1 VQADGRWLP
10 AETDR
15 DSCADIIGTPDLR
28 TRKFANL
35 YGFSMN
41 FVF

>member
-15 DSCADIIGTPDLR
+15 DSCADIGYIRPL